1 MLTAIPWRLCS
12 TNEDE
17 GIHLGPVSDREPTV
31 NTNLMTEVPLF
42 PLGTVLF
49 PGGRLPLQIFEV
61 RYLDMVG
68 HCHREGLPFGVVS
81 LIHGGEV
88 RKAGDEDQAPEI
100 FQNIGTM
107 ARITS
112 WEAPQPGLMRI
123 DCVGEQRFKVLG
135 QRKLKHGLWVGDV
148 ERLEADQTV
157 TVPDD
162 LVHVAQQL
170 ERLIQHLQ
178 ARVISPEQFPIAT
191 PFALGDCGWVANRWS
206 ELLPLPPAMKQNL
219 LALDSPL
226 MRLELIAD
234 FLEQF

>member
-1 MLTAIPWRLCS
+1 
-12 TNEDE
+12 
-17 GIHLGPVSDREPTV
+17 
-31 NTNLMTEVPLF
+31 MTDLPLF

-68 HCHREGLPFGVVS
+68 RCHREGLPFGVVS
-81 LIHGGEV
+81 LIQGSEV
-88 RKAGDEDQAPEI
+88 RKAADQNQPPEV
-100 FQNIGTM
+100 FQTIGTT

-112 WEAPQPGLMRI
+112 WQSPQPGLMRI
-123 DCVGEQRFKVLG
+123 DCLGEQRFKVLS

-148 ERLEADQTV
+148 ERLAADPV
-157 TVPDD
+157 IPLPDD
-162 LVHVAQQL
+162 LTHVAQQL

-178 ARVISPEQFPIAT
+178 TRGLSAEQFPIAA
-191 PFALGDCGWVANRWS
+191 PFALDDCGWVANRWS
-206 ELLPLPPAMKQNL
+206 ELLPLPSAMKYNL

-234 FLEQF
+234 FLEQT